1 MSSFPHQL
9 ALVQEQREDFEWY
22 PTTNEI
28 LAALKADI
36 ESHLG
41 SEHRLCPGF
50 LDIGAGNGK
59 VLESLKDIE
68 DLGNRYAIE
77 KSHALIGML
86 DASVFVLGCDF
97 WNTSLVDKDVGIIF
111 SNPPYK
117 EFEPWATKLMK
128 EAPPGARIYLVLPQR
143 WQKSTSIEREILTRK
158 GSTEILGTYDFED
171 AEDRKARA
179 KVHLIRIALP
189 GRDRYTR
196 EYDGPDPFERFFHET
211 FTFPEK
217 KPAEPFEQKLEE
229 TKVVQRLNFIEAL
242 AHLYDLRMQEL
253 HTNYQAVCALS
264 PDILKEFDISKGGL
278 MASLQM
284 KLRTAKKEYWQRLFD
299 GMAEIQSRLTKK
311 SRRHLQELMQSQTG
325 IDFNRDNAYA
335 IVIWVIKNANGYF
348 DEQLIE
354 TYENLVTHANVEN
367 YVSNQRVFKW
377 NRFAYRHAR
386 DENATHYRLKVGH
399 RIVLECMGGLK
410 REQYCWQKGLEERAA
425 DFICDLLTI
434 AQNLGFHTIDR
445 GPQPY
450 SYDDSDT
457 RTWRFF
463 VKGKG
468 LESLFQVR
476 AFLNGNLHMQFHPDF
491 IHALNVQ
498 HGILKGWLRDDAEAA
513 TELEIPIEVARKHF
527 KPGYRLTATSLNC
540 LRLSA

>member
-1 MSSFPHQL
+1 MTSFPHQL
-9 ALVQEQREDFEWY
+9 SLVQAHHEDFEWY
-22 PTTNEI
+22 PTTREI

-36 ESHLG
+36 ESYLS
-41 SEHRLCPGF
+41 SEYGRRCPGF

-59 VLESLKDIE
+59 VLEALKDIE

-196 EYDGPDPFERFFHET
+196 EYDGPDPFERFFYET
-211 FTFPEK
+211 FTFPED
-217 KPAEPFEQKLEE
+217 KPSEPFEKKLEE
-229 TKVVQRLNFIEAL
+229 TKVVQRMNFIEAL

-264 PDILKEFDISKGGL
+264 PDILKEFDISQHSL
-278 MASLQM
+278 IASLQM
-284 KLRTAKKEYWQRLFD
+284 KLKTAKKEYWQRLFD

-335 IVIWVIKNANGYF
+335 IVIWVIKNANSYF
-348 DEQLIE
+348 DEQLIQ
-354 TYENLVTHANVEN
+354 TYEHMISHANAEN

-377 NRFAYRHAR
+377 NRFDYREQR
-386 DENATHYRLKVGH
+386 EKQTTHFRLKVGH
-399 RIVLECMGGLK
+399 RMVLESVGGLE
-410 REQYCWQKGLEERAA
+410 RSYSWQKGICERAA
-425 DFICDLLTI
+425 DFICDLLTV
-434 AQNLGFHTIDR
+434 AQNLGFHTIDK
-445 GPQPY
+445 GPQPHAF
-450 SYDDSDT
+450 DDSDT

-527 KPGYRLTATSLNC
+527 KPGYRLTAASLNC